1 MRNSLGMRN
10 SLVAAAS
17 IAAVL
22 MFGASADRAV
32 AMMSASPVQL
42 GLANADSGLVQKA
55 ALVCNRWGC
64 RRVWAGRRVVW
75 GRRAVWG
82 RGVAWGPRRVWLG
95 PRPLYAFAGPSVAVG
110 WGGSPGWGWSGGPGF
125 GWGGG
130 WGGPSWGWS
139 SPSWGWGGWGGRTW
153 GRNRW

>member
-1 MRNSLGMRN
+1 MTPCSSARRRLFAPEMQGGYFMRNSLGMRN

-42 GLANADSGLVQKA
+42 GLANADSGFVQTP
-55 ALVCNRWGC
+55 ALVSTRWGC

-75 GRRAVWG
+75 GRRAVG
-82 RGVAWGPRRVWLG
+82 GHGVAWGPRRVWLG
-95 PRPLYAFAGPSVAVG
+95 
-110 WGGSPGWGWSGGPGF
+110 
-125 GWGGG
+125 
-130 WGGPSWGWS
+130 
-139 SPSWGWGGWGGRTW
+139 
-153 GRNRW
+153 